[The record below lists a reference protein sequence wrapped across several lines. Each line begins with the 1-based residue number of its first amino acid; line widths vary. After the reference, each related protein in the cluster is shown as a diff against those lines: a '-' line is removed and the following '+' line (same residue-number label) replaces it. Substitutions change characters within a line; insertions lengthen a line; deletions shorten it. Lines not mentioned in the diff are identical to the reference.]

1 MKNKKYISLIIIVF
15 IILVTLF
22 IWNKNNKNATFNE
35 ASKNNEITEI
45 SYKCQLKNTVTD
57 QGITQQTN
65 EIIIKNNIIS
75 NYKVGYTLAYS
86 NEELYNNTIQYLL
99 TQNNNHYQDLDNN
112 TIYYFQEI
120 NVDDYFNKIGKDKT
134 DYNNFISFLFD
145 EGYTCELVK

>member
-99 TQNNNHYQDLDNN
+99 TQNNNHYQDLD
-112 TIYYFQEI
+112 I
-120 NVDDYFNKIGKDKT
+120 NGNIKCPHIR
-134 DYNNFISFLFD
+134 LP
-145 EGYTCELVK
+145 

>member
-134 DYNNFISFLFD
+134 DYNSFISFLFD